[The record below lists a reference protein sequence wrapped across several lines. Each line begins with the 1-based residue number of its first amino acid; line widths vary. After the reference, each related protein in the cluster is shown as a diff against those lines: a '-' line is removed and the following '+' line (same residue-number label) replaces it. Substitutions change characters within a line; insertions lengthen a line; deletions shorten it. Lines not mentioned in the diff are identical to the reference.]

1 MSVRYQASTF
11 IGPDRWQSLAT
22 GFEIGTRFHSA
33 PVIRLADAKPVELG
47 HVIHAD
53 ARWRLFAFCP
63 DEDPSSSESAIA
75 RLCRFLSE
83 DPESPVRRFTRPGQD
98 IDAVIDVRAILQQQ
112 TRDIALEA
120 LPAFLKPQKDR
131 LGLVDYEKFFCPDL
145 KNGPDIFDARGIDRK
160 KGCLVIVRPDQ
171 YVAHILPIDAH
182 DELKAFFN
190 GFMKEQVN

>member
-1 MSVRYQASTF
+1 V
-11 IGPDRWQSLAT
+11 
-22 GFEIGTRFHSA
+22 
-33 PVIRLADAKPVELG
+33 
-47 HVIHAD
+47 
-53 ARWRLFAFCP
+53 FAFCSE
-63 DEDPSSSESAIA
+63 EDPSSADSAIA

-120 LPAFLKPQKDR
+120 LPAFLKPQKGR
-131 LGLVDYEKFFCPDL
+131 LGLVDYEKIFCPDL
-145 KNGPDIFDARGIDRK
+145 KNGPDIFDARGIDRE